1 MEGGSCQRTAKECAD
16 INACNAYGGN
26 ALYAAYFRCDETIVR
41 LLLENGPTVSANHG
55 LYSTASR
62 AAAYGGHEAIV
73 RLFWMQGQTPTCKV
87 DSNNAVLAAAAKE
100 RRSFTVVFGRKGK
113 TWTSTADG

>member
-1 MEGGSCQRTAKECAD
+1 MMNPPRTETPVVQNEKKAIELPKSAYYGKEGVVNALLKECAD

-73 RLFWMQGQTPTCKV
+73 RLFLDAG
-87 DSNNAVLAAAAKE
+87 
-100 RRSFTVVFGRKGK
+100 
-113 TWTSTADG
+113 ADANL